1 MGQSSELSETL
12 FGVGKLAVWLP
23 FQPAGFYELS
33 SEPVLAPDP
42 VSEPE
47 LCSFSLLFL
56 QDILSDGEFLVNRE
70 PLSPWFAVERRSS
83 LYNSLVEQVPKFIPG
98 CFS

>member
-70 PLSPWFAVERRSS
+70 PLSPCS
-83 LYNSLVEQVPKFIPG
+83 QVPHQTPPKEFV
-98 CFS
+98 FLLQMVL